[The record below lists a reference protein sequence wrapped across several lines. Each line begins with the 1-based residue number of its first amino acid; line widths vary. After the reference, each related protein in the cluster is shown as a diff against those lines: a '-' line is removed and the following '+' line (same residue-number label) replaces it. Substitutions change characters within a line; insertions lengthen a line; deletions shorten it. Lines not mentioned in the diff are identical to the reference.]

1 MTLEAI
7 VEAFSE
13 ALRRGTTPSIPDLIK
28 QYPEH
33 ASSLACILPTL
44 LTLEDF
50 AHDTTGIPEEVELPL
65 PMMLGSEFRLERKIG
80 YGGMGTVFEAVQI
93 PLDRR
98 CAVKVLARHLAANPK
113 HREAFIQEARLIGN
127 LHHPHIVKVIS
138 AGETPEYAYYAMELI
153 QGGTSLE
160 RLVPTTARELIAFA
174 LQAAQALAYIHH
186 CQLTHCDI
194 KPSNLL
200 VNAGNHLLISDFGL
214 ARTPEQTAQA
224 AGQSHGGTRA
234 YTAPE
239 QQTSPAADQY
249 AFGITFRECFEQ
261 FGDCPPDMAAVLR
274 VCTQTDPARR
284 YPSMDAVAE
293 DLRHILA
300 GEPVSVRPSPLLRR
314 LWLWSKRKPLAASLA
329 ATLLCG
335 AILCVTLLTLSHNR
349 TLKALAT
356 AEANLTVADTA
367 LACTFEYVGQDDPS
381 RRGAVLL
388 DALIPYYRDV
398 IERRDQTRERIAT
411 AEGVIGF
418 VALHT
423 GDYATAVAAFRRQF
437 AAHPTLQTQNRLVEA
452 LRLAGEP
459 EEANAL
465 ALAITPYLSAP
476 DAESRT
482 EAVRACTLLAP
493 EAAAPLLARAL
504 EVAQTLL
511 EQQPENADLRHL
523 YYTLLEQAPT
533 DIPADLN
540 LDAARLQLATEAQ
553 HHPAYSIAA
562 LNRMT
567 DRLNQTVAPL
577 TTEDEQRLTTAR
589 QIAKQL
595 LGRWQ
600 DDPQVLLATVRF
612 SVADSSHLHRS
623 PRQNQQARMQS
634 ERLAGALEVLF
645 FGSSLPDDT
654 KNPLFESL
662 FSKLLEARRTQ
673 LRESTE
679 GFRSRMRSKTPF
691 NQMRRGLQPPWR
703 NGPPK
708 TPTP

>member
-13 ALRRGTTPSIPDLIK
+13 ALRRGTTPSIPNLL
-28 QYPEH
+28 QQHPEH
-33 ASSLACILPTL
+33 ADALVRILPTL

-50 AHDTTGIPEEVELPL
+50 AHDATGIPEEVELPL

-98 CAVKVLARHLAANPK
+98 CAVKVLARHLAAKPH
-113 HREAFIQEARLIGN
+113 HREAFIQEARLIGH

-138 AGETPEYAYYAMELI
+138 AGETAEYAYYAMELI

-160 RLVPTTARELIAFA
+160 RLQPTSARQLIDFA

-214 ARTPEQTAQA
+214 ARRPEQADQP
-224 AGQSHGGTRA
+224 AGQSQGGTRA
-234 YTAPE
+234 YIAPE
-239 QQTSPAADQY
+239 QQSSPAADQY
-249 AFGITFRECFEQ
+249 AFGVTFRECFEQ
-261 FGDCPPDMAAVLR
+261 FGSCPPDMAAVLR
-274 VCTQTDPARR
+274 VCTQTNPAHR
-284 YPSMDAVAE
+284 YASMDAVAE

-300 GEPVSVRPSPLLRR
+300 GEPVSVRPSPLFRR

-335 AILCVTLLTLSHNR
+335 AMLCVTLLTLSHDR
-349 TLKALAT
+349 TRKALAT

-381 RRGAVLL
+381 RRGAILL

-423 GDYATAVAAFRRQF
+423 GDYATAVAAFRRQW
-437 AAHPTLQTQNRLVEA
+437 AAFPTLQTQNRLVEA
-452 LRLAGEP
+452 LRLANET
-459 EEANAL
+459 EEAETL

-476 DAESRT
+476 DVESQT
-482 EAVRACTLLAP
+482 EAIRACTLLSP
-493 EAAAPLLARAL
+493 EAAAPLLPRAL
-504 EVAQTLL
+504 KAVQTLL
-511 EQQPENADLRHL
+511 EAQPDSTDLRHL
-523 YYTLLEQAPT
+523 YYTLLEHS
-533 DIPADLN
+533 PADLPAELN
-540 LDAARLQLATEAQ
+540 LDVARLQLAKEAVQ
-553 HHPAYSIAA
+553 TPTYGIAA

-567 DRLNQTVAPL
+567 ERLSQPDAPL
-577 TTEDEQRLTTAR
+577 TVEDEAHLTEAR

-595 LGRWQ
+595 LGQWQ

-612 SVADSSHLHRS
+612 SVAESRHLYRS
-623 PRQNQQARMQS
+623 PRQNQQARRQS

-645 FGSSLPDDT
+645 FGSSLPEDT

-662 FSKLLEARRTQ
+662 FSELLDARRAQ
-673 LRESTE
+673 LRETTE
-679 GFRSRMRSKTPF
+679 RLRKRMHSKTPF
-691 NQMRRGLQPPWR
+691 TPRRDFQPPWR
-703 NGPPK
+703 KPQQPPEQV
-708 TPTP
+708 P